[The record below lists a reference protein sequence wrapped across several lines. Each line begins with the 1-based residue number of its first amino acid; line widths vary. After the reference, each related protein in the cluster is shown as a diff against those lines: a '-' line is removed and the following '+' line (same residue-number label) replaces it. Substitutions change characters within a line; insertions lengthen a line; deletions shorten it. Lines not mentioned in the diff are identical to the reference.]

1 MEGRISC
8 LEVFCP
14 PNLGID
20 LLSLFH
26 RAEIAGLDD
35 YEEQAKYVAHI
46 IQRTISDIRVK
57 QQATYADRCL
67 RGPQTAEIEL
77 LEVD

>member
-26 RAEIAGLDD
+26 RAELAGLND
-35 YEEQAKYVAHI
+35 YEEQALYVAQI
-46 IQRTISDIRVK
+46 VQKTISDIRVK
-57 QQATYADRCL
+57 KQATYADRCL
-67 RGPQTAEIEL
+67 RGPQTAEIEM